1 MAADDKKSK
10 TERVSPKEKPA
21 AASKDKTAADAK
33 PEVKIKDKSEDKTKD
48 TSEAKTEAN
57 AEVKTENKP
66 EAAPSKYHRGEGQ
79 KPVSQ
84 AYKDNW
90 NAIYAKKKK
99 KR

>member
-1 MAADDKKSK
+1 MAAAERKSK
-10 TERVSPKEKPA
+10 TEKASPKEKA
-21 AASKDKTAADAK
+21 VVASRDKTAADPKTEA
-33 PEVKIKDKSEDKTKD
+33 KSETKSETKT
-48 TSEAKTEAN
+48 EAKAETKTEAN
-57 AEVKTENKP
+57 TESKPENKP